1 MVLMKNLF
9 RDFVLLFIVIFYSCT
24 YGFAYDEFG
33 NKKIPNTIIEFA
45 EQRKDYFGNDYS
57 IYYIMKW
64 HKYEVYRIKKKTYGI
79 VYTSPRYILFD
90 GKKIIKPT
98 IDEYKKL
105 EWDVRLYTNKILS
118 KNNKILT
125 KKLSHNA
132 KKIMEIE
139 DNTEPPEVPQALYKY
154 ANKYMIKGDD
164 VGFLYLMDWEGQH
177 VYRTYWK
184 RYGFIFN
191 PLTVILYDGRTI
203 RRPSQLEFD
212 IIKPLLQHAYENYL
226 NEQARL
232 HSKG

>member
-1 MVLMKNLF
+1 MLMKNLF
-9 RDFVLLFIVIFYSCT
+9 RDCVLLFIIIFYSCT
-24 YGFAYDEFG
+24 YGFAYDEFS

-79 VYTSPRYILFD
+79 VYTSLRYILFD

-105 EWDVRLYTNKILS
+105 EWDVRLYTNKVLR

-139 DNTEPPEVPQALYKY
+139 DNTEPPEIPQALYKY

-203 RRPSQLEFD
+203 RRPSRQEFD

-232 HSKG
+232 HSKD